1 MPITIELPRA
11 LQPHA
16 QGSPVVVLDE
26 PCATVGDALTALA
39 SQRPGLMDRVLDERG
54 ELRPH
59 VNVFV
64 GQESIRFSGGLDSAV
79 SEGGTITI
87 VPAVSGG

>member
-1 MPITIELPRA
+1 MITIELPRA
-11 LQPHA
+11 LQPYA
-16 QGSPVVVLDE
+16 QGSGAVVLDDA
-26 PCATVGDALTALA
+26 CATVGDALAALA
-39 SQRPGLMDRVLDERG
+39 AQWPGVLDRVLDERG

-64 GQESIRFSGGLDSAV
+64 GDESVRFLGGLAAPLAARS
-79 SEGGTITI
+79 TITI

>member
-1 MPITIELPRA
+1 MITIELPRA
-11 LQPHA
+11 LQPYA
-16 QGSPVVVLDE
+16 RGSTVVVLDDA
-26 PCATVGDALTALA
+26 CATVGEALTALA
-39 SQRPGLMDRVLDERG
+39 SRWPGVLDRVMNEQG

-64 GQESIRFSGGLDSAV
+64 DEESIRFLGGLEASLA
-79 SEGGTITI
+79 EGSIVAI

>member
-1 MPITIELPRA
+1 MITIELPRA
-11 LQPHA
+11 LQPYA
-16 QGSPVVVLDE
+16 GGDTVVVLDRA
-26 PCATVGDALTALA
+26 CATVGDALLALA
-39 SQRPGLMDRVLDERG
+39 AEWPGVLERVLDERG

-64 GQESIRFSGGLDSAV
+64 GEESIRFLGGLDAPLA
-79 SEGGTITI
+79 EGSTVAI

>member
-1 MPITIELPRA
+1 MAITIELPRA

-16 QGSPVVVLDE
+16 RGSNVVTLDD
-26 PCATVGDALTALA
+26 PCATVGEALTALA
-39 SQRPGLMDRVLDERG
+39 SRWPGVRDRVLDERG

-64 GQESIRFSGGLDSAV
+64 DQESIRFRGGLDAPV
-79 SEGGTITI
+79 REGGTITI

>member
-1 MPITIELPRA
+1 VITIELPRA
-11 LQPHA
+11 LQPYA
-16 QGSPVVVLDE
+16 RGSTAVVIDQR
-26 PCATVGDALTALA
+26 CATVGDALTALA
-39 SQRPGLMDRVLDERG
+39 SQWPGVLDRVLNERG

-64 GQESIRFSGGLDSAV
+64 DEDSIRFLGGLEAPLA
-79 SEGGTITI
+79 EGSTIVI